1 LQRGLPLSPSGSF
14 SPGKTKKKGQK
25 KKIPQESTAAEPQD
39 AADTGADTAEAEAE
53 QSSDDDSSSDEEG

>member
-1 LQRGLPLSPSGSF
+1 MQRGLPLSPSGSF

-25 KKIPQESTAAEPQD
+25 KIPQGDAAAEPQD